1 MELNFSNNYYKKRAM
16 NCKGY
21 SNAKT
26 DKNAGEAFLLLIKG
40 VKKEDL
46 SYLCKKMQ
54 EKLRK
59 NNISVVNNNYD
70 LVILDVMLPDGNG
83 LDFFKNYV
91 DVPTLVLS
99 AKDEEEDVVTSLDL
113 GVEDY
118 IIKPFRPKELLSR
131 INNIIKRNKKNNIK
145 MYKNI
150 IFDMDSYRVY
160 KDDQEIIL
168 TGLELKL
175 LFFLLENN
183 GIIVTRD
190 MIIDKIWDV
199 SGKFVND
206 NTLSVYIKRI
216 REKIGCEDIIKTIKG
231 IGYRIDL

>member
-1 MELNFSNNYYKKRAM
+1 MKILLVEDSEMIVKAIK
-16 NCKGY
+16 
-21 SNAKT
+21 
-26 DKNAGEAFLLLIKG
+26 FLLQEHNYDVSVASTIKEA
-40 VKKEDL
+40 KEMV
-46 SYLCKKMQ
+46 SK
-54 EKLRK
+54 
-59 NNISVVNNNYD
+59 NYD
-70 LVILDVMLPDGNG
+70 LIILDVMLPDGNG

-118 IIKPFRPKELLSR
+118 IIKPFRSKELLSR

-150 IFDMDSYRVY
+150 TFDLDAYRVY
-160 KDDQEIIL
+160 VDKNEIDL
-168 TGLELKL
+168 TGLELKI
-175 LFFLLENN
+175 LFYLLENS
-183 GIIVTRD
+183 GILVTRE
-190 MIIDKIWDV
+190 MIINRIWDE

-216 REKIGCEDIIKTIKG
+216 REKIGCEDVIKTIKG
-231 IGYRIDL
+231 VGYRMDI

>member
-1 MELNFSNNYYKKRAM
+1 MKILLVEDSEMIVKAIK
-16 NCKGY
+16 
-21 SNAKT
+21 
-26 DKNAGEAFLLLIKG
+26 FLLQEHNYDVSVASTIKDA
-40 VKKEDL
+40 KEMV
-46 SYLCKKMQ
+46 SK
-54 EKLRK
+54 
-59 NNISVVNNNYD
+59 NYD
-70 LVILDVMLPDGNG
+70 LIILDVMLPDGNG

-118 IIKPFRPKELLSR
+118 IIKPFRSKELLSR

-150 IFDMDSYRVY
+150 TFDLDAYRVY
-160 KDDQEIIL
+160 VDKNEIDL
-168 TGLELKL
+168 TGLELKI
-175 LFFLLENN
+175 LFYLLENS
-183 GIIVTRD
+183 GILVTRE
-190 MIIDKIWDV
+190 MIINKIWDE

-216 REKIGCEDIIKTIKG
+216 REKIGREDVIKTIKG
-231 IGYRIDL
+231 VGYRMDI

>member
-1 MELNFSNNYYKKRAM
+1 MKILLVEDSEMIVKVIK
-16 NCKGY
+16 
-21 SNAKT
+21 
-26 DKNAGEAFLLLIKG
+26 FLLQEHNYDVSVASTIKEA
-40 VKKEDL
+40 KEMV
-46 SYLCKKMQ
+46 SK
-54 EKLRK
+54 
-59 NNISVVNNNYD
+59 NYD
-70 LVILDVMLPDGNG
+70 LIILDVMLPDGNG

-118 IIKPFRPKELLSR
+118 IIKPFRSKELLSR

-150 IFDMDSYRVY
+150 TFDLDAYRVY
-160 KDDQEIIL
+160 VDKNEIDL
-168 TGLELKL
+168 TGLELKI
-175 LFFLLENN
+175 LFYLLENS
-183 GIIVTRD
+183 GILVTRE
-190 MIIDKIWDV
+190 MIINRIWDE

-216 REKIGCEDIIKTIKG
+216 REKIGCEDVIKTIKG
-231 IGYRIDL
+231 IGYRMDI

>member
-1 MELNFSNNYYKKRAM
+1 MKILLVEDNEMIIKAIS
-16 NCKGY
+16 
-21 SNAKT
+21 
-26 DKNAGEAFLLLIKG
+26 FLLEEHDYNVSVASTIKEA
-40 VKKEDL
+40 KE
-46 SYLCKKMQ
+46 K
-54 EKLRK
+54 
-59 NNISVVNNNYD
+59 ISKNYD
-70 LVILDVMLPDGNG
+70 LIILDVMLPDGNG
-83 LDFFKNYV
+83 LEFFENYV

-118 IIKPFRPKELLSR
+118 IIKPFRSKELLSR

-150 IFDMDSYRVY
+150 TLDMDGYRVY
-160 KDDQEIIL
+160 KDNQEIFL

-216 REKIGCEDIIKTIKG
+216 REKIGYEDIIKTVKG